1 MNATTIGLDIAKQVF
16 QVHGVDRTGKT
27 VLRKQLKRG
36 QVLAFFANLP
46 PALVGIEACAGAH
59 YWARELI
66 KLGHDARL
74 IAPQFVKP
82 YVKGNKN
89 DANDAEAICEAV
101 GRPSMRFVPLKSPE
115 QQDIQMLHRIRQ
127 NLVKQRTA
135 AANQTRGLLG
145 EYGLVVAEG
154 LHHLRRRLPE
164 ILEDAEN
171 GLSPLARRL
180 FADRYDRLVDLDR
193 QIEAYQQ
200 QIEAVCRQSPACRQ
214 LLAIPGI
221 GPITATAMVAGLG
234 DGQAFANGRQVAA
247 WLGIVPRQD
256 SSGGK
261 PRLLG
266 ISKRGDTYL
275 RTLLI
280 HGARAVVRAA
290 MRKDDAHSRWIQ
302 ALVQRRNANIAAVAV
317 ANKTART
324 IWAMLIRGEDYRAPL
339 AQVA

>member
-16 QVHGVDRTGKT
+16 QVHGVDRAGKT
-27 VLRKQLKRG
+27 VLRKQLKRA

-46 PALVGIEACAGAH
+46 PAVIGLEACAGAH
-59 YWARELI
+59 YWAREL
-66 KLGHDARL
+66 KKMGHDARL

-82 YVKGNKN
+82 YVKGNKH
-89 DANDAEAICEAV
+89 DANDAEAIGEAV
-101 GRPSMRFVPLKSPE
+101 GRPSMHFVPVKSPE
-115 QQDIQMLHRIRQ
+115 QQDIQRLHRIRQ

-145 EYGLVVAEG
+145 EYGLVVAQG

-180 FADRYDRLVDLDR
+180 FADRYDRLLDLDR

-200 QIEAVCRQSPACRQ
+200 QIEAVCQQSPACQQ

-221 GPITATAMVAGLG
+221 GPITATAMVAALG
-234 DGQAFANGRQVAA
+234 DGQAFDNGRQVAA
-247 WLGIVPRQD
+247 WLGIVPRQE

-324 IWAMLIRGEDYRAPL
+324 LWAMLTRGEDYRAPRV
-339 AQVA
+339 QVA